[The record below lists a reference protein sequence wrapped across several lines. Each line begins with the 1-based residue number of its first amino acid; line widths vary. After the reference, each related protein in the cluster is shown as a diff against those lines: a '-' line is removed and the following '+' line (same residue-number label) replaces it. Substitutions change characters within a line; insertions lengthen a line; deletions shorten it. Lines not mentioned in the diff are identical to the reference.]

1 VGHETYLAPKG
12 NGDHSMSRKRLTK
25 GRMHEA
31 EPQGP
36 RAMVRARLPE
46 VQSSVMYE
54 CHPSP
59 TMRNDDATS
68 SQPFSSGGYATPVTW
83 TRGNEPW
90 QGDEW
95 TTYSALNVHNR
106 RTTGSPTGQEPYGDG
121 VSIVVVGVTPDQG
134 GRESRP
140 QGEGRQ
146 GVQTDRMVRCV

>member
-12 NGDHSMSRKRLTK
+12 NGDHSMSRKRLTE

-46 VQSSVMYE
+46 VQSSRMYNVIRR
-54 CHPSP
+54 H

-68 SQPFSSGGYATPVTW
+68 SRPCSSGGLTTPVTW
-83 TRGNEPW
+83 IRGNEPW

-106 RTTGSPTGQEPYGDG
+106 RTTGSPTGREPYGDG

-146 GVQTDRMVRCV
+146 GVQTDRTTRCV